1 MEKKTNNKKT
11 TDVKS
16 EKKTNKKKTTDVK
29 QKKKVNNKKTIDV
42 KMEKKIDNKISV
54 DVEKEEKTN
63 NKMPMDENLE
73 KKIDNKMP
81 IDVKLD
87 KLTIISLCIIV
98 VGFAFLIFKIYSN
111 NINYSKSYLSVN
123 NVGKIVT
130 CDNLKE
136 NINKDSKYLFITK
149 TGTKEEYKLEKKIAS
164 MVKNYKLNDSF
175 LVYLKDDNCNLNN
188 ELGIS
193 KEEINKLPIILYY
206 KDGKLIDKAIR
217 EDELMLEDGDF
228 MHLLDI
234 YEDKNA

>member
-42 KMEKKIDNKISV
+42 KMEK
-54 DVEKEEKTN
+54 E
-63 NKMPMDENLE
+63 
-73 KKIDNKMP
+73 IDNKMP

-175 LVYLKDDNCNLNN
+175 LVYLKDDNCKLDN
-188 ELGIS
+188 ELGIL
-193 KEEINKLPIILYY
+193 KEEIDKLPIILYY

-217 EDELMLEDGDF
+217 EDDLMLEDGDF

>member
-63 NKMPMDENLE
+63 NKMP
-73 KKIDNKMP
+73 

-130 CDNLKE
+130 CDNLKD

-175 LVYLKDDNCNLNN
+175 LVYLKDDNCKLDN
-188 ELGIS
+188 ELGIL
-193 KEEINKLPIILYY
+193 KEEIDKLPIILYY

>member
-1 MEKKTNNKKT
+1 MEKKTNKKKPTDVKQKKITNNKKT
-11 TDVKS
+11 TDVK
-16 EKKTNKKKTTDVK
+16 
-29 QKKKVNNKKTIDV
+29 
-42 KMEKKIDNKISV
+42 M
-54 DVEKEEKTN
+54 
-63 NKMPMDENLE
+63 E

-111 NINYSKSYLSVN
+111 NIDYSKSYLSVN

-130 CDNLKE
+130 CDDLKE

-175 LVYLKDDNCNLNN
+175 LVYLKDDNCNLEN
-188 ELGIS
+188 ELGIL
-193 KEEINKLPIILYY
+193 KEEIDKLPIILYY

>member
-1 MEKKTNNKKT
+1 MGKKTNKKKPTDVKQKKKTNNKKT
-11 TDVKS
+11 TDVK
-16 EKKTNKKKTTDVK
+16 
-29 QKKKVNNKKTIDV
+29 
-42 KMEKKIDNKISV
+42 MEEKIDNKISV

-63 NKMPMDENLE
+63 
-73 KKIDNKMP
+73 NKMP

-175 LVYLKDDNCNLNN
+175 LVYLKDDNCKLDN
-188 ELGIS
+188 ELGIL
-193 KEEINKLPIILYY
+193 KEEIDKLPIILYY

>member
-1 MEKKTNNKKT
+1 MEKKTNNKKPTDVKQKKKTNNKKT
-11 TDVKS
+11 TDVEM
-16 EKKTNKKKTTDVK
+16 EKKT
-29 QKKKVNNKKTIDV
+29 
-42 KMEKKIDNKISV
+42 
-54 DVEKEEKTN
+54 
-63 NKMPMDENLE
+63 
-73 KKIDNKMP
+73 DNKMP

-111 NINYSKSYLSVN
+111 NIDYSKSYLSVN

-130 CDNLKE
+130 CDDLKE

-193 KEEINKLPIILYY
+193 KEEIDKLPIILYY

>member
-42 KMEKKIDNKISV
+42 KMEKKIDNK
-54 DVEKEEKTN
+54 
-63 NKMPMDENLE
+63 
-73 KKIDNKMP
+73 MP

-111 NINYSKSYLSVN
+111 NIDYSKSYLSVN

-130 CDNLKE
+130 CDDLKE

-149 TGTKEEYKLEKKIAS
+149 TGTKEEYKLETKIAS

-188 ELGIS
+188 ELGIL
-193 KEEINKLPIILYY
+193 KEEIDKLPIILYY

>member
-42 KMEKKIDNKISV
+42 KMEK
-54 DVEKEEKTN
+54 E
-63 NKMPMDENLE
+63 
-73 KKIDNKMP
+73 IDNKMP

-175 LVYLKDDNCNLNN
+175 LVYLKDDNCKLDN
-188 ELGIS
+188 ELGIL
-193 KEEINKLPIILYY
+193 KEEIDKLPIILYY

>member
-1 MEKKTNNKKT
+1 MEKKTNKKKP

-29 QKKKVNNKKTIDV
+29 QKKKTNNKKTTDV
-42 KMEKKIDNKISV
+42 KMEKKIDNKISI
-54 DVEKEEKTN
+54 DVEVEEKTN
-63 NKMPMDENLE
+63 NKMPVDENLE
-73 KKIDNKMP
+73 KKIDSKMP

-98 VGFAFLIFKIYSN
+98 VGFAFLIFKIYSS

-136 NINKDSKYLFITK
+136 NINKGSKYLFITK
-149 TGTKEEYKLEKKIAS
+149 TGTKEEYKLETKIAS

-175 LVYLKDDNCNLNN
+175 LVYLKDDKCNLDN

-193 KEEINKLPIILYY
+193 KEEIDKLPIILYY

>member
-1 MEKKTNNKKT
+1 MEKKTNNKKP
-11 TDVKS
+11 
-16 EKKTNKKKTTDVK
+16 TDVK
-29 QKKKVNNKKTIDV
+29 QKKITNNKKTTDV
-42 KMEKKIDNKISV
+42 EMEKK
-54 DVEKEEKTN
+54 T
-63 NKMPMDENLE
+63 
-73 KKIDNKMP
+73 DNKMP

-111 NINYSKSYLSVN
+111 NIDYSKSYLSVN

-130 CDNLKE
+130 CDDLKE

-193 KEEINKLPIILYY
+193 KEEIDKLPIILYY

>member
-1 MEKKTNNKKT
+1 MEKKTNNKKST
-11 TDVKS
+11 GVKS

-29 QKKKVNNKKTIDV
+29 QKKKTNNKKPTDV
-42 KMEKKIDNKISV
+42 KMEK
-54 DVEKEEKTN
+54 E
-63 NKMPMDENLE
+63 
-73 KKIDNKMP
+73 IDNKMP

-136 NINKDSKYLFITK
+136 NINKGSKYLFITK

-175 LVYLKDDNCNLNN
+175 LVYLKDDNCNLDN
-188 ELGIS
+188 ELGIL
-193 KEEINKLPIILYY
+193 KEEIDKLPIILYY

>member
-1 MEKKTNNKKT
+1 M
-11 TDVKS
+11 
-16 EKKTNKKKTTDVK
+16 EKKTNKKKPTDVK

-63 NKMPMDENLE
+63 NKMPMD
-73 KKIDNKMP
+73 
-81 IDVKLD
+81 VKLD
-87 KLTIISLCIIV
+87 KLNIISLCIIV

>member
-1 MEKKTNNKKT
+1 M
-11 TDVKS
+11 
-16 EKKTNKKKTTDVK
+16 EKKTNKKKPTDVK

-63 NKMPMDENLE
+63 NKMPMD
-73 KKIDNKMP
+73 
-81 IDVKLD
+81 VKLD
-87 KLTIISLCIIV
+87 KLNIISLCIIV

-136 NINKDSKYLFITK
+136 NINKGSKYLFITK

-175 LVYLKDDNCNLNN
+175 LVYLKDDNCKLNN
-188 ELGIS
+188 ELGIL
-193 KEEINKLPIILYY
+193 KEEIDKLPIILYY